1 MLASGGVDDDDLP
14 VTTDIAASH
23 GGVSVSVG
31 PLRHIKQSHVRPH
44 GLARLADLYEHVAV
58 HLGDLTAGDPGPQ
71 VEAVTVL
78 GDNMRDLGL
87 FVQHEQGHV
96 GSGGLGQAQVT
107 GRDLLTL
114 QDRQGK
120 GEIIT

>member
-1 MLASGGVDDDDLP
+1 MDDGVLQTGAAD
-14 VTTDIAASH
+14 VAASH
-23 GGVSVSVG
+23 GGVPVSVG
-31 PLRHIKQSHVRPH
+31 PLGHVKQPHVGPH
-44 GLARLADLYEHVAV
+44 RLAGLADFYEHVAV

-78 GDNMRDLGL
+78 GDNVRDLGL

-107 GRDLLTL
+107 GSYLLSL
-114 QDRQGK
+114 QHTKDIR
-120 GEIIT
+120 IF